1 MQTPSGRESS
11 EAWIAQLRELAP
23 GSGEL
28 DTSAV
33 FYRAGYAAGRAESG
47 RATMPWW
54 GVLTAACLAGLAF
67 GLAVGLASYRAGY
80 DRGLAMADGGS
91 DPRHAND
98 MIVEQTAETK
108 VAVDNSSAD
117 DRPAASASASA
128 SAAGAG
134 SPSRPTEAAN
144 VKSPSILAGSE
155 REPGAWAWT
164 DWLGLLRNREELA
177 AGGRDAT
184 TLTAFHAWTTD
195 NVGPWSLASLEARLV
210 EARSLEDR
218 PDRSPQHRDSRPT
231 GDPARTP
238 RQTLRA
244 GDVGRWTELANQ
256 GWINEER

>member
-11 EAWIAQLRELAP
+11 EAWVAQLRELAP
-23 GSGEL
+23 RRGEL
-28 DTSAV
+28 DAPAV

-47 RATMPWW
+47 RVTMPWW
-54 GVLTAACLAGLAF
+54 GVLTAACLAGLAI
-67 GLAVGLASYRAGY
+67 GLAGYRAGY
-80 DRGLAMADGGS
+80 DRGLAIADGGS
-91 DPRHAND
+91 EPRHAKD
-98 MIVEQTAETK
+98 MIVERTVDTK
-108 VAVDNSSAD
+108 VAVDDSGAD
-117 DRPAASASASA
+117 ERPASSASAD
-128 SAAGAG
+128 G
-134 SPSRPTEAAN
+134 SENPGVRSDAAN
-144 VKSPSILAGSE
+144 VKSPSILAASE
-155 REPGAWAWT
+155 RDRGAWAWT
-164 DWLGLLRNREELA
+164 DWLGLLRSRDESV

-218 PDRSPQHRDSRPT
+218 PDRSPQHRDSRPAA
-231 GDPARTP
+231 DPARTP